1 MMGTEAPF
9 LTVLTFGPSE
19 PSQHCPLLEFAF
31 RPRALKPSV
40 VSWLRLIV
48 LLDDAAGAE
57 LAAGAAATVA
67 AAEVAAGEAEDVAE
81 DAELALAPTRASFIR
96 LAIIVSKFLCTLISG
111 GLHVRNS
118 SS

>member
-1 MMGTEAPF
+1 MMGTEAWF

-40 VSWLRLIV
+40 VSCPKLIV
-48 LLDDAAGAE
+48 LLDDAPGAE

-81 DAELALAPTRASFIR
+81 DAELALAPARASFIR
-96 LAIIVSKFLCTLISG
+96 ATLLPSHIASDARDS
-111 GLHVRNS
+111 LI
-118 SS
+118 